1 MSYSEWSR
9 TAGPEW
15 SRNERSYVERG
26 GGPNGAQP
34 VRGRSGEWSWQETQP
49 RLHREI
55 PPYMPGGD
63 GSLEGVSFNIYN
75 FIYIYI
81 HIYIIEHPGAM
92 FVLTC
97 EYVNNILCLIK

>member
-15 SRNERSYVERG
+15 TRNERSHVERG
-26 GGPNGAQP
+26 GPYGAQP
-34 VRGRSGEWSWQETQP
+34 QRGRSGEWSWQETQP

-63 GSLEGVSFNIYN
+63 GSLEGVSVKDMKYLLHS
-75 FIYIYI
+75 YDQ
-81 HIYIIEHPGAM
+81 
-92 FVLTC
+92 
-97 EYVNNILCLIK
+97 VN